1 MITKLDD
8 GVGAVRAALE
18 KAGMFSN
25 SVIAFCSDNGGPLDH
40 ATNLPLRGG
49 KHTLWDGGLRVTA
62 WVSSPLFHP
71 DRRGTVWDG
80 LMCACGPSPALSSES
95 VVGTCRRSWQ
105 TPLCNFLRT
114 DSLCAAGACRG
125 LRRHASDW
133 LPTWVVGVAGQSP
146 SVATG
151 PRPLDGHNL
160 WDAWTSPNAT
170 SPRTEIIHQ
179 VVNKYLLR
187 GMSMYTSSEAFN
199 SIELPLH
206 LDLCMTSSIFG
217 AGTLTL
223 TVTTARSICRRS
235 APSRPLRIRSASGA
249 SS

>member
-80 LMCACGPSPALSSES
+80 LMCACGPSPTLSSES
-95 VVGTCRRSWQ
+95 VARLAGRHHV
-105 TPLCNFLRT
+105 PLCNFCALT
-114 DSLCAAGACRG
+114 LCVLPGPAVACAGTR
-125 LRRHASDW
+125 
-133 LPTWVVGVAGQSP
+133 
-146 SVATG
+146 ATG
-151 PRPLDGHNL
+151 CRPGSLGSRD
-160 WDAWTSPNAT
+160 
-170 SPRTEIIHQ
+170 RT
-179 VVNKYLLR
+179 
-187 GMSMYTSSEAFN
+187 
-199 SIELPLH
+199 LPLPPG
-206 LDLCMTSSIFG
+206 LDRWTGTTCGTHGPARTLRHHALRSFTRSS
-217 AGTLTL
+217 T
-223 TVTTARSICRRS
+223 SICSEKCLCIRHPK
-235 APSRPLRIRSASGA
+235 PSIQLNCPCIWIYV
-249 SS
+249 

>member
-80 LMCACGPSPALSSES
+80 LMCACGPSPL
-95 VVGTCRRSWQ
+95 CRRSLSPALLAG
-105 TPLCNFLRT
+105 TMYHYAISCALTLCVLPGPAVA
-114 DSLCAAGACRG
+114 CAGTR
-125 LRRHASDW
+125 
-133 LPTWVVGVAGQSP
+133 
-146 SVATG
+146 ATG
-151 PRPLDGHNL
+151 CRPGSLGSRD
-160 WDAWTSPNAT
+160 
-170 SPRTEIIHQ
+170 RT
-179 VVNKYLLR
+179 
-187 GMSMYTSSEAFN
+187 
-199 SIELPLH
+199 LPLPPG
-206 LDLCMTSSIFG
+206 LDRWTGTTCGTHGPARTLRHHALRSS
-217 AGTLTL
+217 TRSST
-223 TVTTARSICRRS
+223 SICSEECLCIRHPK
-235 APSRPLRIRSASGA
+235 PSIQLNCPCIWIYV
-249 SS
+249 